1 MGKLLDGK
9 VALVTGAGSGIG
21 REIAFHYAA
30 EGARVVVSDIN
41 EGGGAAAVAQIR
53 DRGGAATFVRADTS
67 RPADNEAL
75 VAAAVKAFGAL
86 HVACNNA
93 GIGGPSTPVGEYP
106 VEGWDKVIA
115 VNLSGV
121 FYGMRYQIPALL
133 QAGGGAII
141 NIASVLGQVGFRNS
155 SAYVAAKH
163 GVVGL
168 TQNAALEYGP
178 QKIRVNAV
186 GPGFIKTPLLEKNL
200 TPEGMKALEGMHAL
214 GRLGESTEVAALVL
228 WLSSDRAS
236 FVTGA
241 YYAVDGG
248 YLAQ

>member
-1 MGKLLDGK
+1 MPNLLENK

-21 REIAFHYAA
+21 REIAYHYAA
-30 EGARVVVSDIN
+30 EGAKVVVSDIN
-41 EGGGAAAVAQIR
+41 EAGGAETVARIR
-53 DRGGAATFVRADTS
+53 ERSGRATFVRADTS
-67 RPADNEAL
+67 QPADNEAL
-75 VAAAVKAFGAL
+75 VRAAVREFGAL
-86 HVACNNA
+86 HIATNNA
-93 GIGGPSTPVGEYP
+93 GIGGPSQPVGDYP
-106 VEGWDKVIA
+106 IDGWDKVIA
-115 VNLSGV
+115 INLSGV
-121 FYGMRYQIPALL
+121 FYGMRYQIPAMLA
-133 QAGGGAII
+133 AGGGAIV

-155 SAYVAAKH
+155 AAYVAAKH

-168 TQNAALEYGP
+168 TQNAALEYGL

-186 GPGFIKTPLLEKNL
+186 GPGFIRTPLVEKSL
-200 TPEGMKALEGMHAL
+200 TPEALKALEGAHAL

-228 WLSSDRAS
+228 WLSSERAS